1 MALHRSSRAAGNGGN
16 VATARKV
23 PPLVAGEK
31 VVVFDPGVT
40 TGVAFIK
47 YTGGRNFD
55 LLYVT
60 QLVWGERFSVNN
72 YMKYA
77 GRIVV
82 EDFKLYETKARD
94 QINSD
99 FPSVQVKGIIE
110 CYAYQMG
117 MLDRIY
123 YQMASERVNVKVV
136 DPEHRKALESMVH
149 ATDAYR
155 HARLHVLMNRAR

>member
-1 MALHRSSRAAGNGGN
+1 MA
-16 VATARKV
+16 TKKV
-23 PPLVAGEK
+23 PPLVVGEK
-31 VVVFDPGVT
+31 ILAIDPGGT
-40 TGVAFIK
+40 TGIAFVR
-47 YTGGRNFD
+47 YLGGRDFE
-55 LLYVT
+55 LRYVT
-60 QLVWGERFSVNN
+60 QLIWNERFLVNN
-72 YMKYA
+72 YMKFA
-77 GRIVV
+77 DRIVV
-82 EDFKLYETKARD
+82 EDFRLYESKAKD
-94 QINSD
+94 QINAD

-136 DPEHRKALESMVH
+136 DVEHQKLLTAMVH